1 MSIEPFHSITPEM
14 LQILEHA
21 SKSATIS
28 RPVLII
34 GERGTGK
41 ELIAQRLHF
50 LSPRWQKAFVT
61 VNCAALSEE
70 LLDSELFGHEQG
82 SFTGATKTKVGRFE
96 IAAEGTLFLDEI
108 GLMSTRLQE
117 KLLRV
122 LEYGEFQRV
131 GGSTTI
137 IAKPRVIGATN
148 EDLPTQVTR
157 GKFRAD
163 LMDRLSFDVIT
174 LPPLRARRPDILYL
188 AEKFGLAMAKELKLP
203 QFSDFSAAAKKRLLD
218 APWPG
223 NVRQLKN
230 VVERAVFFHGPRA
243 EPIEEVLIDPFD
255 SPYRPAS
262 PYRTAAPAAP
272 TVPDHD
278 SSTSSSPAP
287 SPSLEHSKQ
296 PDSQAHDVYR
306 LGEFDQVDLKEQVA
320 QLEQQAIAHALQL
333 SRHHQKKAAERLGIS
348 YHAMRGL
355 LKKYPQLAD

>member
-1 MSIEPFHSITPEM
+1 MAIEPFHSITPEM

-21 SKSATIS
+21 SKSATIN

-131 GGSTTI
+131 GGSNTI

-148 EDLPTQVTR
+148 EDLPTQVSR
-157 GKFRAD
+157 GRFRAD

-203 QFSDFSAAAKKRLLD
+203 QFSDFSASAKKRLLD

-243 EPIEEVLIDPFD
+243 EPIDEVLIDPFE
-255 SPYRPAS
+255 SPYRPGSAKAT
-262 PYRTAAPAAP
+262 PPAPNLA
-272 TVPDHD
+272 
-278 SSTSSSPAP
+278 SSPAAAAP
-287 SPSLEHSKQ
+287 LGQNQQLGAKA
-296 PDSQAHDVYR
+296 DDVYR
-306 LGEFDQVDLKEQVA
+306 LAEFETVDLKEQVA
-320 QLEQQAIAHALQL
+320 KLEQQAIAHALQL

>member
-1 MSIEPFHSITPEM
+1 MSIETFHSISPEM
-14 LQILEHA
+14 LQILEHT
-21 SKSATIS
+21 SVSATIA

-41 ELIAQRLHF
+41 ELIAQRLHY
-50 LSPRWQKAFVT
+50 LSPRWEKTFIT

-82 SFTGATKTKVGRFE
+82 SFTGATKKKVGRFE
-96 IAAEGTLFLDEI
+96 LAAEGTLFLDEI

-148 EDLPTQVTR
+148 EDLPSRVSQ
-157 GKFRAD
+157 GQFRAD
-163 LMDRLSFDVIT
+163 LLDRLSFDVIT
-174 LPPLRARRPDILYL
+174 LPPLRARRADILYL

-203 QFSDFSAAAKKRLLD
+203 QFSDFSPSAKKQLLD

-230 VVERAVFFHGPRA
+230 VVERAVFFHGAA
-243 EPIEEVLIDPFD
+243 EKPIDDLLIDPFA
-255 SPYRPAS
+255 SPYRPAPPAGLTSS
-262 PYRTAAPAAP
+262 PATSPANNHGSNAAFTVAPAAP
-272 TVPDHD
+272 PEKKAVY
-278 SSTSSSPAP
+278 
-287 SPSLEHSKQ
+287 SLGPFEQ
-296 PDSQAHDVYR
+296 
-306 LGEFDQVDLKEQVA
+306 LNLKDEVA
-320 QLEQQAIAHALQL
+320 DLEQRAVAHALAV
-333 SRHHQKKAAERLGIS
+333 SRHQQKKAAEALGIS
-348 YHAMRGL
+348 YHALRGL
-355 LKKYPQLAD
+355 LKKYPSLLAD